1 MSKSKVNI
9 DFKLMKKALK
19 ESVRDKAIKA
29 GSTIVYLEDGEII
42 EEDPKTKTKRIL
54 KKEYS
59 L

>member
-1 MSKSKVNI
+1 MSQKKVNI
-9 DFKLMKKALK
+9 DFRIMKKVLK
-19 ESVRDKAIKA
+19 ENVRDKAIKA

-42 EEDPKTKTKRIL
+42 EEDPTTKTKRIL

>member
-1 MSKSKVNI
+1 MSKEKVNI

-29 GSTIVYLEDGEII
+29 GSTIVYLQDGEII
-42 EEDPKTKTKRIL
+42 EEDPKTKIKRIL